1 MFGYEI
7 REMIGKSMYAFM
19 DENERKS
26 AQNKFESRK
35 DGIREDHEFEFIH
48 KSGEKVYTSLRA
60 SPIFGEQGTFN
71 GAMAFVT
78 DITIQKM
85 AQEKISDMAKF
96 PFENPNPV
104 LRLSESYVLLANN
117 TAQNLFDIGEGS
129 RIPEV
134 LKLSVKEAFSEK
146 TNIELEIQIE
156 KNIYHLFIVPI
167 KGAGYAN
174 IYGMDITDRKKAEK
188 SLERFVS
195 TVSHELRT
203 PISVLTMSIE
213 FLKNHS
219 ENVTPEISEKLE
231 EGISRNI
238 YLLKDLV
245 KDILTL
251 SRIDEGKVN
260 MEWSDYIPYEI
271 LMEILSLMEPIGN
284 EKKITFKVDVDKNII
299 LSGDYKK
306 IDQIFRIFIDN
317 AIKYS
322 KESNEIKII
331 AIDHYNGKYNHD
343 KKEGVLF
350 LFKDIGLGIAD
361 NELKSLFQRFF
372 RSSSVSDIPGT
383 GLGLSI
389 AKELINLHKGDVF
402 VESVLGEG
410 TTFFVFLPL
419 VK

>member
-1 MFGYEI
+1 
-7 REMIGKSMYAFM
+7 
-19 DENERKS
+19 
-26 AQNKFESRK
+26 
-35 DGIREDHEFEFIH
+35 
-48 KSGEKVYTSLRA
+48 
-60 SPIFGEQGTFN
+60 
-71 GAMAFVT
+71 
-78 DITIQKM
+78 
-85 AQEKISDMAKF
+85 
-96 PFENPNPV
+96 
-104 LRLSESYVLLANN
+104 
-117 TAQNLFDIGEGS
+117 
-129 RIPEV
+129 
-134 LKLSVKEAFSEK
+134 
-146 TNIELEIQIE
+146 
-156 KNIYHLFIVPI
+156 
-167 KGAGYAN
+167 
-174 IYGMDITDRKKAEK
+174 
-188 SLERFVS
+188 
-195 TVSHELRT
+195 
-203 PISVLTMSIE
+203 MSIE

-245 KDILTL
+245 EDILTL

-350 LFKDIGLGIAD
+350 LFKDTGLGIAD